1 VAERT
6 AEAAQRSE
14 ELAHRSQQLEAL
26 NQQLEETSHHAK
38 RRAAQLA
45 TSAQVARAIS
55 QVRNLEEL
63 LTQVTHLIGT
73 AFDFYHVGI
82 FIVDDTHRYAV
93 LHAANSA
100 GGQTML
106 ARGHRL
112 AVGQQGMVGY
122 VTQTGLP
129 RIALDAGADAVHFDN
144 PDLPD
149 THSEMTLPLQVGGR
163 ILGALD
169 LQTTQAAAFSDE
181 DLAAL
186 GTLADQVAVA
196 IVNARLFEQTRQA
209 VDELNALNRR
219 LTGEAW
225 QSYVQT
231 RAPDQVVW
239 HSNDPALAPA
249 PQAEADRPAV
259 GDVTVTPSVP
269 IMLRGQLIGALRF
282 HAPAGQWTDEAQVLA
297 TSVAGHLAQAA
308 ENARLIEQTQHTAQ
322 REKQIAVAADNIHR
336 ATDLEEVLR
345 ATIAEV
351 YRITGVSDVGIQL
364 GIATADDNGQ
374 ASEVGL

>member
-1 VAERT
+1 V
-6 AEAAQRSE
+6 
-14 ELAHRSQQLEAL
+14 L
-26 NQQLEETSHHAK
+26 NQQLEVTSQHAE

-45 TSAQVARAIS
+45 ASAQVARAIS

-63 LTQVTHLIGT
+63 LTQVTRLIGST
-73 AFDFYHVGI
+73 FDFYHVGI
-82 FIVDDTHRYAV
+82 FIVDEASHYAV

-100 GGQTML
+100 GGQAML

-122 VTQTGLP
+122 VTQTGQP
-129 RIALDAGADAVHFDN
+129 RIALDAGADVVHFDN

-149 THSEMTLPLQVGGR
+149 THSEMTLPLQVGRR

-169 LQTTQAAAFSDE
+169 LQTTQTAAFSDE
-181 DLAAL
+181 DLSAL
-186 GTLADQVAVA
+186 GMLADQVAVA

-209 VDELNALNRR
+209 ADELNALNRR

-225 QSYVQT
+225 QTYVQT

-239 HSNDPALAPA
+239 HSNDPALTPVS
-249 PQAEADRPAV
+249 QVEADRPAE
-259 GDVTVTPSVP
+259 GEMTVTPRAAEADRSVP
-269 IMLRGQLIGALRF
+269 IMLRGQLIGALCF
-282 HAPAGQWTDEAQVLA
+282 QAPADKWTDEAQVLA
-297 TSVAGHLAQAA
+297 ASVAGHLAQAV

-351 YRITGVSDVGIQL
+351 HRIIGISDVGIQL
-364 GIATADDNGQ
+364 GAAPADDDGQ
-374 ASEVGL
+374 ASEVSL